1 MQLEYVAGACNIGP
15 EEIARRQRA
24 AQAGL
29 IATIV
34 IERAVTRG
42 QEMAASAGAV
52 DGCTSFAVLP
62 ERSKTGETLIKRKTL
77 QINFVRPTDDNR
89 PVITDIRPDNAN
101 GPAEEWIYRTTSVA
115 KAFGGRQQ
123 PKKNPPPPPP
133 M

>member
-1 MQLEYVAGACNIGP
+1 MPPSKPDAVPRMVSGLAVWTDMADVAPKTNKFSVYVSGLSNGLAK
-15 EEIARRQRA
+15 EE
-24 AQAGL
+24 L
-29 IATIV
+29 
-34 IERAVTRG
+34 
-42 QEMAASAGAV
+42 
-52 DGCTSFAVLP
+52 
-62 ERSKTGETLIKRKTL
+62 KTGETLIKRKTL